1 MAFGFLTVTGCF
13 FCCHGR
19 CAKSAT
25 PVLKEDTFMN
35 SEQKLQN
42 IRFNAKRHLTGP
54 MGPGLML
61 AAGKQGMESIRQ

>member
-1 MAFGFLTVTGCF
+1 
-13 FCCHGR
+13 
-19 CAKSAT
+19 
-25 PVLKEDTFMN
+25 MN